1 MADARVHADGG
12 ALPGPDAPGL
22 WAEAWGRVVRRPAA
36 ACALAWLGVVAFFA
50 AYAPVIASGHPL
62 VWVERGADGAARRT
76 FPLLEHLSAWDIALA
91 AGVPL
96 AAVVIAL
103 PGRALGA
110 TRGERWQWV
119 LAGGL
124 QAGLTLAACGL
135 ARATLGGVTMVTA
148 GALALVI
155 GAGAWLVP
163 MVAKRGAR
171 ATLVAAVALGCVGA
185 CEVGSRGG
193 LVDFDRYAQ
202 AEASGGAAGVYTLI
216 PWSPGQGRTDWYVK
230 PPGWR
235 VEPGPGGGGGGG
247 GGRVF
252 RLGTDALGR
261 DVLSQVLHACR
272 LSISIGLVST
282 GIAVGI
288 GVTLGAL
295 MGFFGG
301 WVDAV
306 LMRLVEVVMA
316 IPVLFLLIVAV
327 GVLPSEWR
335 TTHALMAVIGCV
347 SWTGAA
353 RFTRAEFLKL
363 RGQEFVLAARAAGL
377 PLGSVLGRHILP
389 NAVTPVL
396 VDASFAVAAAIL
408 VEATLSY
415 LGLGPP
421 DQASWGSLL
430 AGATSTVGDFVWWL
444 AIFPGGA
451 IFLTVL
457 SYNLVG
463 EALRDA
469 IDPRRRAPS
478 ERA

>member
-1 MADARVHADGG
+1 MADPASHRAGPWGEAWARV
-12 ALPGPDAPGL
+12 L
-22 WAEAWGRVVRRPAA
+22 RRPAA

-50 AYAPVIASGHPL
+50 VFAPVIASGHPL
-62 VWVERGADGAARRT
+62 AWTQRGADGTTRRT
-76 FPLLEHLSAWDIALA
+76 FPLLEHLSAWDIVLA
-91 AGVPL
+91 AGVPI

-103 PGRALGA
+103 PAWLVRVP
-110 TRGERWQWV
+110 RGERWRWV

-124 QAGLTLAACGL
+124 QAGLTVAACGL
-135 ARATLGGVTMVTA
+135 ARAVLGEVSMVTA
-148 GALALVI
+148 GVMAVVV

-163 MVAKRGAR
+163 IVARPRVR
-171 ATLVAAVALGCVGA
+171 AVLAAAVALGSVA
-185 CEVGSRGG
+185 ASHLGSRVP

-202 AEASGGAAGVYTLI
+202 AEASGSAAGVYTLI

-235 VEPGPGGGGGGG
+235 AEAERGAGEGGS
-247 GGRVF
+247 GRVF
-252 RLGTDALGR
+252 ALGTDALGR
-261 DVLSQVLHACR
+261 DVLSQLLHACR

-282 GIAVGI
+282 GIAVAI

-327 GVLPSEWR
+327 GVLPTEWR
-335 TTHALMAVIGCV
+335 STHALMVVIGCV

-377 PLGSVLGRHILP
+377 PLGSVLARHILP

-408 VEATLSY
+408 AEATLSY

-421 DQASWGSLL
+421 DQASWGALL

-469 IDPRRRAPS
+469 MDPRRRIRTEQA
-478 ERA
+478 

>member
-1 MADARVHADGG
+1 LADRASHRA
-12 ALPGPDAPGL
+12 GPWG
-22 WAEAWGRVVRRPAA
+22 EAWARVVRRPGA

-50 AYAPVIASGHPL
+50 ALAPVIASGHPL
-62 VWVERGADGAARRT
+62 VWTQRGADGAARRT
-76 FPLLEHLSAWDIALA
+76 FPLVEHLSAWDLVLA
-91 AGVPL
+91 VGVPI
-96 AAVVIAL
+96 AAVVLAL

-110 TRGERWQWV
+110 TRGERWRWV
-119 LAGGL
+119 VASGI
-124 QAGLTLAACGL
+124 QAGITVAVCGL
-135 ARATLGGVTMVTA
+135 ARAVLGEASAVTA
-148 GALALVI
+148 GVI
-155 GAGAWLVP
+155 AAVVGGAGWLLPIVGRP
-163 MVAKRGAR
+163 GAR
-171 ATLVAAVALGCVGA
+171 AVMAVAVALGCVAA
-185 CEVGSRGG
+185 CHLGSRVP

-202 AEASGGAAGVYTLI
+202 AEASGGATGVYTLI

-235 VEPGPGGGGGGG
+235 VEAERGAASGGGAG

-252 RLGTDALGR
+252 VLGTDALGR
-261 DVLSQVLHACR
+261 DVLSQMLHACR

-282 GIAVGI
+282 GIAVAI

-327 GVLPSEWR
+327 GVLPTEWR
-335 TTHALMAVIGCV
+335 TTHALMVVIGCV

-353 RFTRAEFLKL
+353 RFTRAEFMKL

-377 PLGSVLGRHILP
+377 PLRSVLGRHILP

-408 VEATLSY
+408 AEATLSY

-421 DQASWGSLL
+421 EQASWGALL
-430 AGATSTVGDFVWWL
+430 AGATGTVGDFVWWL

-469 IDPRRRAPS
+469 MDPRRRA
-478 ERA
+478 RTDLA